1 MLDAIGRDF
10 TMQPAHRAKN
20 CLAIVADQFLQ
31 PRQNLRNATPGQ
43 DLLNDSVECR
53 YGLHSILLIGLA
65 VCALKKVNRL
75 FALSWL
81 LAVLLCAAGPSFRS
95 QAQLDEHYHKHGSE
109 FGHISKQAYLQMA
122 QELRDE
128 AAGGPIL
135 EARRPDG
142 EFSRF
147 DRRHGYFGAYNPDR
161 TIRTFFIPN
170 DGERYFLR
178 QARRPRS

>member
-20 CLAIVADQFLQ
+20 CLAIVAGQFLEAW
-31 PRQNLRNATPGQ
+31 QNLRNATSSQ
-43 DLLNDSVECR
+43 DLLNDSIKCGYEF
-53 YGLHSILLIGLA
+53 HPALLIGLMTRIYR
-65 VCALKKVNRL
+65 V
-75 FALSWL
+75 FALCWL
-81 LAVLLCAAGPSFRS
+81 PVLLLCAAGPGFRS
-95 QAQLDEHYHKHGSE
+95 QAQLDEHYQKHGSE
-109 FGHISKQAYLQMA
+109 FGHISKQDYLRLA

-128 AAGGPIL
+128 PAGGPIL

-161 TIRTFFIPN
+161 TIRTFFVPN

-178 QARRPRS
+178 QARRPHS

>member
-1 MLDAIGRDF
+1 MLDAISRDF

-20 CLAIVADQFLQ
+20 CLAIVADQFLETW
-31 PRQNLRNATPGQ
+31 QNLRNAAAGQ
-43 DLLNDSVECR
+43 DLLNNSVKCGC
-53 YGLHSILLIGLA
+53 GLHLLFSSAWRCIVLRR
-65 VCALKKVNRL
+65 VLFVLCWLPAL
-75 FALSWL
+75 
-81 LAVLLCAAGPSFRS
+81 LLCAAGPGFRS
-95 QAQLDEHYHKHGSE
+95 QAQLDEHYRKHGSE
-109 FGHISKQAYLQMA
+109 FGHISKQDYLRLA
-122 QELRDE
+122 QELRD
-128 AAGGPIL
+128 APVGGPIL

-170 DGERYFLR
+170 DGERYFIR